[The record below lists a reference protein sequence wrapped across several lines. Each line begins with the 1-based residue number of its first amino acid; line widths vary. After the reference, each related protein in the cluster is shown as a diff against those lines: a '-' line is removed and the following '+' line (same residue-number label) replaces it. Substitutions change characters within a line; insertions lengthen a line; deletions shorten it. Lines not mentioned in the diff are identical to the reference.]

1 MIINKNRGTAPVLI
15 LKIQLKKHIKR
26 LCCLPSPLTILAFL
40 QYIFDWDF
48 SAYPE

>member
-1 MIINKNRGTAPVLI
+1 MIIDKNRGTAPVLI
-15 LKIQLKKHIKR
+15 LKIQLKKTHQKIV
-26 LCCLPSPLTILAFL
+26 LSPPLTILAFL